1 MQAVMSF
8 ILEWPKMFVPFR
20 SWLGELRDPSVLRA
34 DILAGITVALVLVP
48 QSMAYAQLAGL
59 PAYHGLYA
67 SFLPVMIAAL
77 FGSSRQLATGPVA
90 IVSFMTASTLEP
102 YITSPETYI
111 AYAMTLALLVGVF
124 QIILGLLRM
133 GILVDFLSHPVVI
146 GFTNA
151 ACIII
156 ATSQIGK
163 LVGVSAEKEERHY
176 EHVYNTIMLG
186 IENAHG
192 ETILMSVLA
201 LGLMYGLKSYLPRIP
216 GVLVAVVITT
226 LVSFGFGYEEMGGR
240 VVGNIP
246 EGLPGMVMPSVNMD
260 VISELIPAAVAISL
274 IGFMEA
280 ISIAKV
286 MAARTRQRL
295 NSSQELVGQGMGNL
309 AASLFQGYA
318 VSGSFSRSAVNI
330 AAGARTGFSSVIT
343 GLVVALTLLFLTPL
357 LYHLPQATLASVI
370 IMAVVNLVKI
380 EPIVHAWKVQKSDA
394 VISVIVLILTL
405 YLAPHLE
412 TGLFVGV
419 GLSIFIFLLRSMRP
433 KFVEVSRHED
443 GTLRDAVEH
452 HLEVSGEISVFRFD
466 MPLYFANAGY
476 LEDMVLESISKKP
489 DLKYVIL
496 DMEPITIVDATG
508 EEVLQGLT
516 NRLRHIG
523 VDLLISR
530 TKHQVQDVFDESGFT
545 ELLGKE
551 NFFRTR
557 NAAIKYALDN
567 LGVMDF
573 KESPLNPDMSG
584 YARGMTDKTI

>member
-1 MQAVMSF
+1 MNAVLDF
-8 ILEWPKMFVPFR
+8 IRAWPKMFVPFR
-20 SWLGELRDPSVLRA
+20 KWIGELKDPTVLRA
-34 DILAGITVALVLVP
+34 DIIAGITVALVLVP

-59 PAYHGLYA
+59 PPYHGLYA
-67 SFLPVMIAAL
+67 AFLPVMIAAL

-90 IVSFMTASTLEP
+90 IVSLMTASTLEP

-111 AYAMTLALLVGVF
+111 AYAMTLALIVGVF
-124 QIILGLLRM
+124 QILLGLLRM

-163 LVGVSAEKEERHY
+163 LLGVSADKEDRHY
-176 EHVYNTIMLG
+176 EHVYNTFVIA
-186 IENAHG
+186 IENSHG
-192 ETILMSVLA
+192 ATILMSVFA
-201 LGLMYGLKSYLPRIP
+201 LGLMYGFKRYLPRLP
-216 GVLVAVVITT
+216 GVLVAVVLTT
-226 LVSFGFGYEEMGGR
+226 LLSYFLGYEKMGGA
-240 VVGNIP
+240 VVGSIP
-246 EGLPGMVMPSVNMD
+246 DGLPGIVLPSFD
-260 VISELIPAAVAISL
+260 LEVIGELIPAAVAIAL

-295 NSSQELVGQGMGNL
+295 SSNQELVGQGLGNL
-309 AASLFQGYA
+309 AASFSQGYA

-330 AAGARTGFSSVIT
+330 AAGARTGFSSVVT
-343 GLVVALTLLFLTPL
+343 GLVVALTLLLLTPL

-380 EPIVHAWKVQKSDA
+380 EPVIHAWKVQRTDA
-394 VISVIVLILTL
+394 VISILVFILTL

-433 KFVEVSRHED
+433 RFVEISRHED
-443 GTLRDAVEH
+443 GTLRDAELH
-452 HLEVSGEISVFRFD
+452 HLPVAEEISVFRFD

-476 LEDMVLESISKKP
+476 LEDQVLESIAKKP
-489 DLKYVIL
+489 KLQYVII
-496 DMEPITIVDATG
+496 DMEAITMVDATG
-508 EEVLQGLT
+508 EEVLEGLT
-516 NRLRHIG
+516 RRLRDIG
-523 VDLLISR
+523 IDILISR
-530 TKHQVQDVFDESGFT
+530 TKKPVQTVFDASGYT
-545 ELLGKE
+545 QLLGEK

-557 NAAIKYALDN
+557 NEAIKFALNN
-567 LGVMDF
+567 LGMLDF
-573 KESPLNPDMSG
+573 TQSPLNPDMSG
-584 YARGMTDKTI
+584 YPRSATDRTI

>member
-1 MQAVMSF
+1 MHTVISF

-20 SWLGELRDPSVLRA
+20 AWLGELRDPSVLRA
-34 DILAGITVALVLVP
+34 DIIAGITVALVLVP

-90 IVSFMTASTLEP
+90 IVSLMTASTLEP

-124 QIILGLLRM
+124 QIMLGLLRM

-163 LVGVSAEKEERHY
+163 LVGVSAAKEEHHY
-176 EHVYNTIMLG
+176 EHVYNTIRLG

-192 ETILMSVLA
+192 ATILMSVLA
-201 LGLMYGLKSYLPRIP
+201 LSLMYGLKSYLPRIP

-246 EGLPGMVMPSVNMD
+246 EGLPGLALPSFNID
-260 VISELIPAAVAISL
+260 VIRELIPAAVAISL

-295 NSSQELVGQGMGNL
+295 SSNQELVGQGMGNL
-309 AASLFQGYA
+309 AASFFQGYA

-330 AAGARTGFSSVIT
+330 AAGAKTGFSSVIT

-370 IMAVVNLVKI
+370 IMAVVNLVKVG
-380 EPIVHAWKVQKSDA
+380 PIIHAWKVQKSDA
-394 VISVIVLILTL
+394 VISVIVFLLTL

-433 KFVEVSRHED
+433 IFVEVSRHED
-443 GTLRDAVEH
+443 GTLRDAEEH
-452 HLEVSGEISVFRFD
+452 HLAVAEEISVFRFD

-476 LEDMVLESISKKP
+476 LEDMVLESIAKKP

-496 DMEPITIVDATG
+496 DMEPITIIDATG
-508 EEVLQGLT
+508 EEVLHALT
-516 NRLRHIG
+516 TRLRDIG
-523 VDLLISR
+523 IDLLISR

-545 ELLGKE
+545 ELLGKG

-557 NAAIKYALDN
+557 NAAITFALNN
-567 LGVMDF
+567 LGIRNF
-573 KESPLNPDMSG
+573 EESPLNPDMSG
-584 YARGMTDKTI
+584 YARGMTDRTI

>member
-1 MQAVMSF
+1 MSAVLKF
-8 ILEWPKMFVPFR
+8 ILAWPGMFVPFR
-20 SWLGELRDPSVLRA
+20 SWIGELRNPETLKA
-34 DILAGITVALVLVP
+34 DIIAGVTVALVLVP

-59 PAYHGLYA
+59 PSYHGLYA
-67 SFLPVMIAAL
+67 AFLPVMIAAF

-90 IVSFMTASTLEP
+90 IVSLMTASTLEP

-124 QIILGLLRM
+124 QILLGLLRM

-163 LVGVSAEKEERHY
+163 LVGVSADKEEHHY
-176 EHVYNTIMLG
+176 EHVYNTIKLG

-192 ETILMSVLA
+192 TTILMSVLA
-201 LGLMYGLKSYLPRIP
+201 LGLMYGLKRYLPMIP

-246 EGLPGMVMPSVNMD
+246 EGLPGLALPSFNIDVMR
-260 VISELIPAAVAISL
+260 ELIPAAVAISL

-295 NSSQELVGQGMGNL
+295 SSNQELVGQGMGNL
-309 AASLFQGYA
+309 AASFFQGYA

-330 AAGARTGFSSVIT
+330 AAGAKTGFSSVVT

-370 IMAVVNLVKI
+370 IMAVVNLVKVG
-380 EPIVHAWKVQKSDA
+380 PIIHAWKVQKSDA
-394 VISVIVLILTL
+394 VISVIVFVLTL

-433 KFVEVSRHED
+433 IFVEVSRHED
-443 GTLRDAVEH
+443 GTLRDAEEH
-452 HLEVSGEISVFRFD
+452 HLAVAQEISVFRFD

-476 LEDMVLESISKKP
+476 LEDMVLDSIAKKP
-489 DLKYVIL
+489 ELKYVIL
-496 DMEPITIVDATG
+496 DMEPITIIDATG
-508 EEVLQGLT
+508 EEVLHALT
-516 NRLRHIG
+516 TRLRNIG
-523 VDLLISR
+523 IDLLISR
-530 TKHQVQDVFDESGFT
+530 TKHHVQDVFDESGFT
-545 ELLGKE
+545 ELLGKG

-557 NAAIKYALDN
+557 NAAITFALNN
-567 LGVMDF
+567 LGIKDF
-573 KESPLNPDMSG
+573 EESPLNPDMSG
-584 YARGMTDKTI
+584 YARGMTDRTI

>member
-1 MQAVMSF
+1 MNAVIRF
-8 ILEWPKMFVPFR
+8 VLEWPKMFVPFR
-20 SWLGELRDPSVLRA
+20 SWIGELREPAILRA
-34 DILAGITVALVLVP
+34 DIVAGITVALVLVP

-59 PAYHGLYA
+59 PPYHGLYA

-90 IVSFMTASTLEP
+90 IVSLMTASTLEP
-102 YITSPETYI
+102 FISTPETYI
-111 AYAMTLALLVGVF
+111 AYAMALALLVGVF
-124 QIILGLLRM
+124 QIILGLFRM

-156 ATSQIGK
+156 ATSQLGK
-163 LVGVSAEKEERHY
+163 LLGVSAAKEEHHY

-186 IENAHG
+186 IDNAHG
-192 ETILMSVLA
+192 ATILMSVLA
-201 LGLMYGLKSYLPRIP
+201 LGLMYGFKRYLPKVP
-216 GVLVAVVITT
+216 GVLVAVVLTT
-226 LVSFGFGYEEMGGR
+226 LISYFIGYQYMGGR
-240 VVGNIP
+240 VVGSIP
-246 EGLPGMVMPSVNMD
+246 EGLPGLVLPSFDMSVFG
-260 VISELIPAAVAISL
+260 ELFPAAVAISL

-280 ISIAKV
+280 ISVAKV

-295 NSSQELVGQGMGNL
+295 NSNQELVGQGMGNL
-309 AASLFQGYA
+309 AASVFQGYA

-380 EPIVHAWKVQKSDA
+380 EPVMHAWKVQKTDA
-394 VISVIVLILTL
+394 VIFVLVFILTL

-419 GLSIFIFLLRSMRP
+419 GLSVFFFLLRSMRP
-433 KFVEVSRHED
+433 RFVEISRHED
-443 GTLRDAVEH
+443 GTLRDAELY
-452 HLEVSGEISVFRFD
+452 HLPVSEEISVFRFD

-476 LEDMVLESISKKP
+476 LEDRVLESIAKKP
-489 DLKYVIL
+489 KLRYVII
-496 DMEPITIVDATG
+496 DMEAITMVDATG

-516 NRLRHIG
+516 RRLRDIG
-523 VDLLISR
+523 IDLLISR
-530 TKHQVQDVFDESGFT
+530 TKKQVQSVFDFSGFT
-545 ELLGKE
+545 QLLGE
-551 NFFRTR
+551 GNFFRTR
-557 NAAIKYALDN
+557 SDAIKYALDN
-567 LGVMDF
+567 LGVKDF
-573 KESPLNPDMSG
+573 TQSPLNPDMSG
-584 YARGMTDKTI
+584 YSRSVMDRTI

>member
-1 MQAVMSF
+1 MNAVIRF
-8 ILEWPKMFVPFR
+8 VREWPKMFVPFR
-20 SWLGELRDPSVLRA
+20 SWIGELHDPAILRA
-34 DILAGITVALVLVP
+34 DIIAGITVALVLVP

-90 IVSFMTASTLEP
+90 IVSLMTASTLEP
-102 YITSPETYI
+102 YITSPEMYI
-111 AYAMTLALLVGVF
+111 AYAMTLALLVGLLQVM
-124 QIILGLLRM
+124 LGLLRL

-156 ATSQIGK
+156 ATSQLGK
-163 LVGVSAEKEERHY
+163 LLGVSAAKEEHHY
-176 EHVYNTIMLG
+176 EHVYNTVMLG

-192 ETILMSVLA
+192 ATILMSVLA
-201 LGLMYGLKSYLPRIP
+201 LSLMYGLKKYMPKIP
-216 GVLVAVVITT
+216 GVLVAVVLTT
-226 LVSFGFGYEEMGGR
+226 LLSYFIGYQEMGGR
-240 VVGNIP
+240 VVGRIP
-246 EGLPGMVMPSVNMD
+246 EGLPGFILPSFDMNVMG
-260 VISELIPAAVAISL
+260 ELIPAAVAISL

-286 MAARTRQRL
+286 MAVRTRQRL
-295 NSSQELVGQGMGNL
+295 DSNQELLGQGIGNIT
-309 AASLFQGYA
+309 ASMFQGYA

-330 AAGARTGFSSVIT
+330 AAGARTGFSSIVT

-357 LYHLPQATLASVI
+357 LFHLPQATLASVI

-380 EPIVHAWKVQKSDA
+380 EPVIHAWKVQKTDA
-394 VISVIVLILTL
+394 VISVLVFALTL

-433 KFVEVSRHED
+433 RFVEISRHQD
-443 GTLRDAVEH
+443 GTLRDAELY
-452 HLEVSGEISVFRFD
+452 HLPVSEEISVFRFD

-476 LEDMVLESISKKP
+476 MEDRILESIAKKP
-489 DLKYVIL
+489 KLRYVII
-496 DMEPITIVDATG
+496 DMEAITMVDATG

-516 NRLRHIG
+516 RRLRDIG
-523 VDLLISR
+523 VDLLIAR
-530 TKHQVQDVFDESGFT
+530 TKKQVQSVFDDSGFT
-545 ELLGKE
+545 QLLGE
-551 NFFRTR
+551 GNFFRTR
-557 NAAIKYALDN
+557 AEAIKYALDN
-567 LGVMDF
+567 LGVKDF
-573 KESPLNPDMSG
+573 TQSPLNPDMSG
-584 YARGMTDKTI
+584 YSRSVMDRTI